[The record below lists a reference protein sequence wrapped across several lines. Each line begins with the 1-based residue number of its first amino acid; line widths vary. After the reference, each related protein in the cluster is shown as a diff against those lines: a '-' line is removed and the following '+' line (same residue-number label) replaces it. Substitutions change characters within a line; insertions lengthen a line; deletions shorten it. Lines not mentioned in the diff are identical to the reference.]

1 MGETRMNIYKIE
13 SKDIPEYWI
22 YMRPFLDSALNKYGM
37 NERFPIDFV
46 LMDLMLGKSQGWI
59 IVDND
64 KVVSAVVTEVEKYPL
79 GDVMMIF
86 LMGGESMDDWGDY
99 LHESMV
105 KYAAENNIKWIDT
118 GSRRGIGK
126 KFYDRLGYTR
136 KYETYSFE
144 VTNE

>member
-1 MGETRMNIYKIE
+1 
-13 SKDIPEYWI
+13 
-22 YMRPFLDSALNKYGM
+22 
-37 NERFPIDFV
+37 
-46 LMDLMLGKSQGWI
+46 
-59 IVDND
+59 
-64 KVVSAVVTEVEKYPL
+64 
-79 GDVMMIF
+79 
-86 LMGGESMDDWGDY
+86 MDDWGDY